1 MERKVYNR
9 HIKNQKTH
17 WWFSVRRKLISE
29 FIKKHS
35 IKKKNLKIL
44 DYGCGSGTNIMTLV
58 KFGRVFCYEKDKK
71 TSDYLLSEYKE
82 VKQVKVFKKLDK
94 SIKYDYI
101 ILADVLEHIKNDAST
116 LKNLKKLI
124 KPNGKILLTV
134 PAYNFLFS
142 KKDEILK
149 HFRRYSYNEIKNLV
163 SKNYSVKRI
172 SFFNTLLFVPI
183 AAITIIFK
191 IFKVDYI
198 DDVEKTPNKIINK
211 LLNFIFSLELFF
223 LKYIDFPFGMSIIIV
238 GEKKKYS

>member
-1 MERKVYNR
+1 
-9 HIKNQKTH
+9 
-17 WWFSVRRKLISE
+17 
-29 FIKKHS
+29 
-35 IKKKNLKIL
+35 
-44 DYGCGSGTNIMTLV
+44 MTLV
-58 KFGRVFCYEKDKK
+58 KFCKVFCYEKDKK

-116 LKNLKKLI
+116 LKNLKKFI

-183 AAITIIFK
+183 ATITIIFK
-191 IFKVDYI
+191 ILKVDYI